1 MKFSIIIP
9 VYNAERHLNTCIGSI
24 LSQEYQDFEVILI
37 NDGSTDNSSS
47 ICDKVSQEKSFF
59 TTIHKENS
67 GAADCRNIGI
77 LHAKGDYILFL
88 DSDDTFTS
96 DILLKINNIIGELN
110 ESDLYIGKFNY
121 LIDGQI
127 INKSNYE
134 FDSSRLKKENKC
146 DVLAYLFSEIP
157 EQTWSVWR
165 NVYNRNFLLDN
176 NVFFD
181 KTLAL
186 GEDLDFFI
194 RSILKSKDIS
204 FINEPIVNYRLFE
217 ATSVTANLNIKK
229 IKGKIY
235 LCRYW
240 IEYFKNADC
249 SEVSRELIYN
259 RLTFSFAA
267 IFLQYTRMKDDDKR
281 ELMKLIKQ
289 NEDLL
294 KYSNKKYIKLI
305 YITYRIFGVSI
316 TSILV
321 KLWGEIKKRLTR

>member
-9 VYNAERHLNTCIGSI
+9 IYNAERHLNTCISSI
-24 LSQEYQDFEVILI
+24 LSQEYQDYEVLLI
-37 NDGSTDNSSS
+37 NDGSNDNSCS

-59 TTIHKENS
+59 ITIHKENS

-77 LHAKGDYILFL
+77 QHARGDYILFL

-96 DILLKINNIIGELN
+96 NILLKINNIIGERN
-110 ESDLYIGKFNY
+110 GSDLYIGKFNY

-127 INKSNYE
+127 TSKSNYD
-134 FDSSRLKKENKC
+134 FDSSKLKKENKC

-165 NVYNRNFLLDN
+165 NVYNRKFLLN
-176 NVFFD
+176 NSIFFN
-181 KTLAL
+181 KNLVL

-194 RSILKSKDIS
+194 RSVLKAKDVS

-217 ATSVTANLNIKK
+217 VTSVTANLNIKK
-229 IKGKIY
+229 IKDIIY

-240 IEYFKNADC
+240 IGYFKNADC
-249 SEVSRELIYN
+249 SELSRKLIYE

-267 IFLQYTRMKDDDKR
+267 IFLHYGRMKNDDKR
-281 ELMKLIKQ
+281 ELRELIKQ

-294 KYSNKKYIKLI
+294 KYSNKKYIKLLYII
-305 YITYRIFGVSI
+305 YKFFGVSI
-316 TSILV
+316 TSKLV
-321 KLWGEIKKRLTR
+321 KLWSKIKKQLMR